1 MLRIDRLPRLA
12 AATLAAGAIVAAA
25 LPAHADPKAATLAG
39 QAKFSSD
46 APLEKIVGTADGGG
60 DISLD
65 PADPASVKG
74 KLSMTVKSMK
84 TGNDMRDDH
93 LRGADWLDAEKCPD
107 ITFEIATATVKSQK
121 TEGDITEVEL
131 EVAGNFGLHCK
142 TAPLTAP
149 VTLKWKGDKLKAETK
164 FQVKLGDFDIKGRE
178 GVVGSKVGTT
188 IEVETSLKGVLK

>member
-1 MLRIDRLPRLA
+1 MLRINRLPRLTA
-12 AATLAAGAIVAAA
+12 PALAACALLAA
-25 LPAHADPKAATLAG
+25 LPAHAEPKTAALTG

-60 DISLD
+60 EIKLD

-74 KLSMTVKSMK
+74 KLTMSVKSMK

-93 LRGADWLDAEKCPD
+93 LRSADWLDADKCPD
-107 ITFEIATATVKSQK
+107 ITFEISSATVKSQK
-121 TEGDITEVEL
+121 TEGDVTEVQL
-131 EVAGNFGLHCK
+131 EVVGNFGLHCK

-149 VTLKWKGDKLKAETK
+149 VTLKWKGDKLKADTK
-164 FQVKLGDFDIKGRE
+164 FQVKLGDYEVKGRE

-188 IEVETSLKGVLK
+188 IEVETSLKGVLQ